1 MEQSYLS
8 DSGEDEQNGESQDLN
23 ATEDTR
29 KYNLTLSITLFNI
42 KYYN

>member
-8 DSGEDEQNGESQDLN
+8 DSGEDEQGGESQDFN

-29 KYNLTLSITLFNI
+29 KYNFTLSVTLH
-42 KYYN
+42 